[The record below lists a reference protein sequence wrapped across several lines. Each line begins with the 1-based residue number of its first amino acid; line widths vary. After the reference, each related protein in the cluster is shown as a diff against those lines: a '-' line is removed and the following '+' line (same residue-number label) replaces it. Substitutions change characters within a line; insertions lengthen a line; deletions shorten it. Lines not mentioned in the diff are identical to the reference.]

1 MGYDL
6 QLFSRLPASLDLDL
20 AAPRGGILLVLREP
34 IPETPDFHL
43 GAQDAPPQELRVGG
57 LAASIGMLG
66 DWVGATGLQGP
77 LQAAAQGT
85 ATFVGQQGG
94 NGVIAGGVP
103 TGVSPVMAGEWD
115 PNTWRGPGTQPTERY
130 AHGSP
135 APADRVGIACGWH
148 YGAPRKPAA
157 RERWQDAM
165 HSSSAARAPHAYL
178 SRTRI
183 GSGIVWVDGTSVG
196 ARAWSAYVAAYRRHT
211 ARGAA
216 WVEGSPVRLL
226 WGVPWVRL
234 WPRHRGYEHA
244 HDEATRTCRVWT
256 CPSAYGRKLPGLLAK
271 YWAPWEEAMRPRFI
285 WPPPEP
291 PEPPVEPPFVPD
303 LDLVLECRL
312 PVPLWSPVAFDLW
325 IDTCDRVTNP
335 NIVPVAGRR
344 VIIVV
349 HSLTITTMPDGTPIP
364 CDAISLRADRDSW
377 CWGWEASVLK
387 AASELAE
394 QQREVQIT
402 VDGNIWTGL
411 VETSRM
417 SRRHGWS
424 ATQVGG
430 RSRSAILAA
439 PYTDARSRLEA
450 LDRTAVQ
457 LAEDELYN
465 TGWTLSWGS
474 VDWLVPG
481 GVFAY
486 DALTPI
492 EAVVKLATAI
502 GSIVQTHPSDPTIS
516 VIPRYGVSTWDVPAA
531 AVDWVIPGDIVLD
544 MTVAWRPE
552 TLYRGVWVSGQ
563 GAGVLTRVFR
573 TGTDGAPYKQMVVDP
588 LITHIDAARERGR
601 QILCAGGKRADVTLT
616 LPLSTSVGLIKPG
629 QLVEVTT
636 PAFRGYVDAV
646 SINAR
651 RVSVVQT
658 VTIERIDETP

>member
-1 MGYDL
+1 L
-6 QLFSRLPASLDLDL
+6 
-20 AAPRGGILLVLREP
+20 
-34 IPETPDFHL
+34 
-43 GAQDAPPQELRVGG
+43 
-57 LAASIGMLG
+57 
-66 DWVGATGLQGP
+66 
-77 LQAAAQGT
+77 
-85 ATFVGQQGG
+85 
-94 NGVIAGGVP
+94 
-103 TGVSPVMAGEWD
+103 
-115 PNTWRGPGTQPTERY
+115 
-130 AHGSP
+130 
-135 APADRVGIACGWH
+135 
-148 YGAPRKPAA
+148 
-157 RERWQDAM
+157 
-165 HSSSAARAPHAYL
+165 
-178 SRTRI
+178 
-183 GSGIVWVDGTSVG
+183 
-196 ARAWSAYVAAYRRHT
+196 
-211 ARGAA
+211 
-216 WVEGSPVRLL
+216 
-226 WGVPWVRL
+226 
-234 WPRHRGYEHA
+234 
-244 HDEATRTCRVWT
+244 
-256 CPSAYGRKLPGLLAK
+256 
-271 YWAPWEEAMRPRFI
+271 
-285 WPPPEP
+285 
-291 PEPPVEPPFVPD
+291 
-303 LDLVLECRL
+303 
-312 PVPLWSPVAFDLW
+312 
-325 IDTCDRVTNP
+325 
-335 NIVPVAGRR
+335 
-344 VIIVV
+344 IIVV
-349 HSLTITTMPDGTPIP
+349 HSLQITTLPDGTPIP

-563 GAGVLTRVFR
+563 GAGVLARVFR

-629 QLVEVTT
+629 QLVEVTA

-646 SINAR
+646 SISAR
-651 RVSVVQT
+651 RVNVVQT
-658 VTIERIDETP
+658 VTIERIDQTP